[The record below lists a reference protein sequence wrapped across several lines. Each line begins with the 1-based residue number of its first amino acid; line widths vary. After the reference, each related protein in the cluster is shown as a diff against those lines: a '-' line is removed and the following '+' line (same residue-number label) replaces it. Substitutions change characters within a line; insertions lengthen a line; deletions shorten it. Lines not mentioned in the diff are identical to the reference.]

1 MRTSVANLKM
11 KQKLRGFPENKYSN
25 GRKVLICK
33 LHKKLLKLIRKK
45 AKSIRQ
51 SRFEPCWS
59 FSIYIAKSYS
69 KH

>member
-51 SRFEPCWS
+51 SRL
-59 FSIYIAKSYS
+59 AVR
-69 KH
+69 